1 MSKITRSLGISLIA
15 LVATYGVSE
24 ARSFEDLY
32 NSYFGEEVVPYRVEH
47 SQQSDIEDMWFDV
60 RNEADPRKRADIGL
74 HILEKAVGGDPSQWN
89 IAEGFVEREGYP
101 LPVVLFQTTL
111 ITISSLYEVGDP
123 GSMAKARDLAE
134 SLISNPETLT
144 VLRRSSGSDVLEVRR
159 ALRARDHHAGAE
171 YLQVGGNGILQF
183 NIAPLEKVRGN
194 IREYNAWSSQMI
206 FLNNSGQITSGI
218 GRYAWDWR
226 SGKVYRIIDRED
238 TSLGTF
244 ASDGQGPAPGGGD
257 DGNAGNTDDDDDDDD
272 NSGPVGDDDDDDDNG
287 GPGNGNGNSGNPG
300 NGGGNNNGSGPGSGN
315 NGNNNGQGNGS
326 DNGGGG
332 SDNEGSNGNG
342 NTGSGPGN
350 GNGNAGNPGNGGGN
364 NNGSGPGSGNNGTNN
379 GQDGSSESSENDN
392 GGSRSGLGDG
402 TNPGGGSGNNN
413 AGGSAGGSGSE
424 NPGGS

>member
-1 MSKITRSLGISLIA
+1 MSKITRSLGISLIV
-15 LVATYGVSE
+15 LVAAYGVSE

-47 SQQSDIEDMWFDV
+47 SQTSDIEDMWFDV

-89 IAEGFVEREGYP
+89 IAEGFVEREGYT

-123 GSMAKARDLAE
+123 GSMTKARDLAE

-257 DGNAGNTDDDDDDDD
+257 DGNAGNTGDDDDDDD

-287 GPGNGNGNSGNPG
+287 GPGNGNGNS
-300 NGGGNNNGSGPGSGN
+300 
-315 NGNNNGQGNGS
+315 
-326 DNGGGG
+326 
-332 SDNEGSNGNG
+332 
-342 NTGSGPGN
+342 
-350 GNGNAGNPGNGGGN
+350 GNPGNGGGN